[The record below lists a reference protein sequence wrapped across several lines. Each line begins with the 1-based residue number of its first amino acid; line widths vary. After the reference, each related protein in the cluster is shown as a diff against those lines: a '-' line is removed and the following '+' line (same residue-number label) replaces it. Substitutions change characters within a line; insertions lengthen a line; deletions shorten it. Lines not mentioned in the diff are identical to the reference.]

1 MDRGEA
7 KLHSQSLSGHH
18 AVDSRLEIT
27 KKQIC
32 VDE

>member
-1 MDRGEA
+1 M
-7 KLHSQSLSGHH
+7 KLSCVQSPSGHH
-18 AVDSRLEIT
+18 AVDSRLEST